1 MRTPL
6 IHLQEQEEKISSL
19 EKSVTELEASLKA
32 HEEHESALKA
42 TLEKKVEQCANQAD
56 RVETY
61 VQEVSSMKTETCK
74 ALQVMRRLKQD
85 DTKMKGSR

>member
-6 IHLQEQEEKISSL
+6 IHLQEQAEKIASL
-19 EKSVTELEASLKA
+19 EKSVFDLEASVKE
-32 HEEHESALKA
+32 HEERESALKA

-74 ALQVMRRLKQD
+74 ALQVIRRLKQGD
-85 DTKMKGSR
+85 ASVTGSR